1 MSNLLRLLFSSFPSS
16 SGFPAGK
23 RNLKTTCS
31 VVQFWEGFAHSN
43 SMTEH
48 SIRIRFIFTYVDNKM
63 VSVQFS
69 SPFQT
74 DPPSQYTY
82 DVQSNTAF
90 LFLWAAVVCLSWF
103 CLLLFV
109 FGFVW
114 CFFLV
119 NYFAQTLYSEQLM
132 PPWNSLVTEGCSYVF
147 YYFFLLRLISLSW
160 YSCSELTEVSCS
172 THISS

>member
-103 CLLLFV
+103 CLVFFSGQLFCPDFVFRTVDATLKFSGNRRMFLRVLLF
-109 FGFVW
+109 FPLTTHQF
-114 CFFLV
+114 
-119 NYFAQTLYSEQLM
+119 E
-132 PPWNSLVTEGCSYVF
+132 
-147 YYFFLLRLISLSW
+147 LIFMLWINRS
-160 YSCSELTEVSCS
+160 
-172 THISS
+172 